1 MSPPLRIL
9 LLGRRAEELWNTV
22 AEAFPCGAIRSATMS
37 SDSTASAE
45 CVRSRPDL
53 VILDATVPNER
64 VFVDTLLSIV
74 SKTRL
79 LAITSDAEVRQDLR
93 SRGVAAV
100 SGEIDAAAFVDMLQF
115 MLEVNDASRQRPR
128 EHVLVVDDEP
138 LVRQM
143 ISNFLQRR
151 GYSVSAAPHIQ
162 EATAMLDS
170 MPQIGVVLLDVMLP
184 DGGGVDMLARMAKQ
198 RVRPEVILM
207 SGLADRTVAEH
218 AVRLGAFDYLV
229 KPIDLPSLES
239 TVSACFGRV
248 AYSSRSFWE
257 RVKSRVAGGKT

>member
-1 MSPPLRIL
+1 M
-9 LLGRRAEELWNTV
+9 
-22 AEAFPCGAIRSATMS
+22 
-37 SDSTASAE
+37 
-45 CVRSRPDL
+45 
-53 VILDATVPNER
+53 
-64 VFVDTLLSIV
+64 
-74 SKTRL
+74 
-79 LAITSDAEVRQDLR
+79 
-93 SRGVAAV
+93 

-115 MLEVNDASRQRPR
+115 MLEVQDASRQRPR

-143 ISNFLQRR
+143 ISSFLQLR
-151 GYSVSAAPHIQ
+151 GYSVSAAPNIQ

-207 SGLADRTVAEH
+207 SGLADRTGAEH

-239 TVSACFGRV
+239 TVSACFSRA
-248 AYSSRSFWE
+248 AYSHRSFWE